1 MDNGQASSL
10 SLSLEQTGPGS
21 RGTRHGDDRNDAFHK
36 FCSSSYPRRR
46 VEITK
51 EELESVKNLSF
62 REAALKLG
70 VSRTTIQRL
79 RRKYKIP
86 LGPVSI
92 HFAKLSTFGSVLDAP
107 LAQTRALAIH
117 VLTARPYFWFLHE
130 TPPQIQRRSKKG
142 RINLENL
149 VELFH
154 FPSREVCERLQVSRT
169 TLLRRCREF
178 GIKEWPYLPDRSP
191 QEYQAIKKMFEVA
204 GNDEDDCLEDTLK
217 EDIEI
222 EKPAVAQTTDRGDP
236 VVLDANTVT
245 SSGRK
250 DSLPPFLAS
259 STSSSM
265 DFGEQAKVK
274 EQAKVSG
281 DVEGGI
287 GRVLELND
295 VLLDILRPA
304 RKARFADRQE
314 EFEMMSKWCE
324 AQEDKVL
331 FDMAPAIFECLQ
343 LSVTEADK
351 KLAHKDMGKY
361 VIALQHAAKRL
372 RSPDY
377 IGKAKAEWD
386 RFSTGQE
393 ALDVY
398 IPVLVNGF
406 GCPDPAKLLLDAYTH
421 SYQNVYNNS
430 FCMAAW
436 LVGLGYPCPQS
447 PTQIFARV
455 KDVQRQIEEVSVNA
469 MEAFR
474 ELLDWHGLP
483 PPPHPF
489 HVPLYAHPGDTRR
502 PKTKLE
508 MIFEKRDFSS
518 RSATSMTESE
528 QGYFEFLMKVEA
540 CISFSMHLKSYR
552 ENAMMDHI
560 TSAVMLYR
568 KMSSTALFET
578 QDELAAE
585 LRSNGNDWM
594 DGLDTM
600 TLRTYTKL
608 VEEVRLRVHCLG
620 TKVKPASISNTVYEP
635 YVPLLSCA
643 MVPSTARQI
652 LTWHQTCIRNLYD
665 DPYIL
670 ALWLMGL
677 GYKAKPAPVTLWGGP
692 KEEPARAIE
701 REIRNESINGIAVF
715 MSLVKE
721 NDVQMLYHHF
731 RKASFPEQD

>member
-1 MDNGQASSL
+1 M
-10 SLSLEQTGPGS
+10 
-21 RGTRHGDDRNDAFHK
+21 
-36 FCSSSYPRRR
+36 
-46 VEITK
+46 
-51 EELESVKNLSF
+51 
-62 REAALKLG
+62 
-70 VSRTTIQRL
+70 
-79 RRKYKIP
+79 
-86 LGPVSI
+86 
-92 HFAKLSTFGSVLDAP
+92 
-107 LAQTRALAIH
+107 
-117 VLTARPYFWFLHE
+117 
-130 TPPQIQRRSKKG
+130 
-142 RINLENL
+142 
-149 VELFH
+149 ELFH

-250 DSLPPFLAS
+250 DSLLVS

-287 GRVLELND
+287 GRVRELND

-304 RKARFADRQE
+304 RKARFADREE

-406 GCPDPAKLLLDAYTH
+406 GCPDPAKLLLDAYIH

-508 MIFEKRDFSS
+508 MIFEKRDFST

-528 QGYFEFLMKVEA
+528 QGYFEFLMKVDA
-540 CISFSMHLKSYR
+540 CISFSMHLKCYR

-568 KMSSTALFET
+568 KMSSTALFEK
-578 QDELAAE
+578 QDELAAK

-701 REIRNESINGIAVF
+701 REIRNESINGSAVF

-721 NDVQMLYHHF
+721 NDVQMLYHHL